1 MQKELIKIIELE
13 NSNDFE
19 LAFKEYHNLYNQDK
33 SDFEV
38 WKYYY
43 FFLWIIIENMP
54 NDFIEK
60 IKREERLKEMFS
72 DGNSKFTNNP
82 EFNFIVGYTMSIF
95 PYEFGDF
102 DEYEKKAEELLEKAR
117 NLDPINPI
125 YKMVYL
131 SSSIDDNSEEYLL
144 ASAEAAQI
152 VKEKYNGIGLYNDYF
167 IQVLYRI

>member
-19 LAFKEYHNLYNQDK
+19 LAFLEYDNLYNQNK
-33 SDFEV
+33 SDFEI
-38 WKYYY
+38 WKYFY

-54 NDFIEK
+54 NDFVEK

-72 DGNSKFTNNP
+72 DGNSKFSNNP

-125 YKMVYL
+125 YKMVCL

>member
-19 LAFKEYHNLYNQDK
+19 LAFLEYDNLYNQNK
-33 SDFEV
+33 SVFEI
-38 WKYYY
+38 WKYFY

-54 NDFIEK
+54 NDFVEK

-72 DGNSKFTNNP
+72 DGNSKFSNNP

-125 YKMVYL
+125 YKMVCL

>member
-72 DGNSKFTNNP
+72 DGNSKFSNNP

-125 YKMVYL
+125 YKMVCL